1 MLKSVHYKIIL
12 CYFLAVIVCIGLVQS
27 YNYTASAWSQH
38 TSNDRKICIA
48 IDAGHG
54 GIDGGAVSIS
64 GIPESH
70 TNLQI
75 AQRLNDLFHLLGYQT
90 IMLRDTDTSL
100 HTDGTSISAQKASD
114 LKHRVQIVT
123 EENAT
128 LMISIHQ
135 NTFSDKR
142 YSGAQVF
149 YHADEKSLNLAT
161 DLQNNF
167 IAILNPGSSRKPK
180 LAKGIYLM
188 EHIPCPGMLI
198 ECGFLTN
205 VQEDALLQSADYQ
218 KQLCSVIAA
227 TISKNPTWQTSIP

>member
-1 MLKSVHYKIIL
+1 MARKSLHIKLLL
-12 CYFLAVIVCIGLVQS
+12 CYCAALVLCLIVAQVGSNAVTVLVEHS
-27 YNYTASAWSQH
+27 PLV
-38 TSNDRKICIA
+38 DRTCIA

-70 TNLQI
+70 INLEI
-75 AQRLNDLFHLLGYQT
+75 AERLNDLLHLLGYQT
-90 IMLRDTDTSL
+90 YMLRTTDTSL
-100 HTDGTSISAQKASD
+100 HTNGSTISAQKISD
-114 LKHRVQIVT
+114 LKHRVKMIT
-123 EENAT
+123 ECDAS
-128 LMISIHQ
+128 LVISIHQ

-149 YHADEKSLNLAT
+149 YHSDEDSITLANHLQSNLIKT
-161 DLQNNF
+161 INK
-167 IAILNPGSSRKPK
+167 GSNRKPK

-188 EHIPCPGMLI
+188 EHLPCPGILI

-205 VQEDALLQSADYQ
+205 AQEEALLRSEYYQ

-227 TISKNPTWQTSIP
+227 TISSNLG